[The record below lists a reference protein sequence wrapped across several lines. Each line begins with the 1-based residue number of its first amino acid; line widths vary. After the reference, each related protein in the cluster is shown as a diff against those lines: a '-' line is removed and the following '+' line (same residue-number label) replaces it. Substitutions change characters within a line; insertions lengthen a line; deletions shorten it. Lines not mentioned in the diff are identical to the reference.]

1 MNTSDVHPSRHEL
14 HEQFNNPV
22 KSSRRVVT
30 HSVGRSMKS
39 PASVDRAGSEMDKRL
54 IEISYSDPKRKR
66 KGSKVCFTL
75 SEKIIEELALKSQK
89 TVLPTYNGTRNKIEA
104 PADTEKNASVT
115 VV

>member
-1 MNTSDVHPSRHEL
+1 MWLHLNTSDVQPSRHEL

-30 HSVGRSMKS
+30 HNVGRSMKS
-39 PASVDRAGSEMDKRL
+39 PASVDSAGSRRNILSKIKIACAWKIQRL
-54 IEISYSDPKRKR
+54 I
-66 KGSKVCFTL
+66 
-75 SEKIIEELALKSQK
+75 
-89 TVLPTYNGTRNKIEA
+89 LPTYNGTKNKIEA